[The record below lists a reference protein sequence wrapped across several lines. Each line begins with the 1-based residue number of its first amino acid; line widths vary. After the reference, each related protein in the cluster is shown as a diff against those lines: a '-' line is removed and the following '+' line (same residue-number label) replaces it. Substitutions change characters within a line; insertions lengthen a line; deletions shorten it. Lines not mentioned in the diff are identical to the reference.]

1 MASARLI
8 CQDHQGDYNTAMKT
22 LRIPIYPSQEIV
34 FPGQLH
40 PIFADTQRV
49 DWLLRVCR
57 EQRQP
62 LGIVWVS
69 DVTCGAVAN
78 VGTLAYLLDDIPG
91 GGDDFANALVVGQY
105 RFQMLQIHQDQV
117 YLEATVQLW
126 PWVEEPRP
134 GWMLVEQVGHYL
146 RRYVEALASVW
157 PAALLPEVLQ
167 PGVSTLGVLGAA
179 LLPLAA
185 GEKQRLLE
193 MPTARG
199 LLSAVLDYMRL
210 YVPLAE
216 RLALMSPKAMLNERV
231 SLN

>member
-1 MASARLI
+1 
-8 CQDHQGDYNTAMKT
+8 MKT
-22 LRIPIYPSQEIV
+22 LRVPIYPSSEAV
-34 FPGQLH
+34 FPGQLF
-40 PIFADTQRV
+40 PIFAETQCV

-62 LGIVWVS
+62 LGVAWAA
-69 DVTCGAVAN
+69 DAHGAVAN
-78 VGTLAYLLDDIPG
+78 VGTLAYLLDDISG
-91 GGDDFANALVVGQY
+91 KGCDFANALVVGQY

-134 GWMLVEQVGHYL
+134 GWILVEQVGQYL
-146 RRYVEALASVW
+146 RRYVEALATVW
-157 PAALLPEVLQ
+157 PAALLPEVLA

-185 GEKQRLLE
+185 TKKQRLLE
-193 MPTARG
+193 MPTALS
-199 LLSAVLDYMRL
+199 LLSAVLDYMRV
-210 YVPLAE
+210 YVPLSE
-216 RLALMSPKAMLNERV
+216 RLAKMSPQAMPHERI

>member
-1 MASARLI
+1 MI
-8 CQDHQGDYNTAMKT
+8 CQVSQGDYNTVMKT
-22 LRIPIYPSQEIV
+22 LRVPIYPSSEAV
-34 FPGQLH
+34 FPGQLF
-40 PIFADTQRV
+40 PIFAETQRV

-62 LGIVWVS
+62 LGVAWAS
-69 DVTCGAVAN
+69 DAHGAVAN

-91 GGDDFANALVVGQY
+91 KSCDFANALVVGQY

-126 PWVEEPRP
+126 PWIEEPRP

-157 PAALLPEVLQ
+157 PAALLPEVLS

-179 LLPLAA
+179 LLPLAPA
-185 GEKQRLLE
+185 EKQRLLE
-193 MPTARG
+193 VPTARS
-199 LLSAVLDYMRL
+199 LLTAVLDYMRV

-216 RLALMSPKAMLNERV
+216 RLATMSPKETLHERV

>member
-1 MASARLI
+1 
-8 CQDHQGDYNTAMKT
+8 MKT
-22 LRIPIYPSQEIV
+22 LRVPIYPSSEAV
-34 FPGQLH
+34 FPGQLF
-40 PIFADTQRV
+40 PIFAETQRV

-62 LGIVWVS
+62 LGVAWAA
-69 DVTCGAVAN
+69 DVHGAVAN
-78 VGTLAYLLDDIPG
+78 VGTLAYLLDDISG
-91 GGDDFANALVVGQY
+91 KGCGFTNALVVGQY

-134 GWMLVEQVGHYL
+134 GWILVEQVGQYL
-146 RRYVEALASVW
+146 RRYVEALATVW
-157 PAALLPEVLQ
+157 PAALLPEVLA

-185 GEKQRLLE
+185 TKKQRLLE
-193 MPTARG
+193 MPTALS
-199 LLSAVLDYMRL
+199 LLSAVLDYMRV
-210 YVPLAE
+210 YVPLSE
-216 RLALMSPKAMLNERV
+216 RLAKMSPQAMPHERI

>member
-1 MASARLI
+1 MSNLI
-8 CQDHQGDYNTAMKT
+8 CQDRQGDYNTAMRT
-22 LRIPIYPSQEIV
+22 LRVPIYPSQEIV
-34 FPGQLH
+34 FPGQLY
-40 PIFADTQRV
+40 PVFADTQRV

-62 LGIVWVS
+62 LGVVWVS
-69 DVTCGAVAN
+69 DMTCGAVAN

-91 GGDDFANALVVGQY
+91 QGHDLTNALVVGQY
-105 RFQMLQIHQDQV
+105 RFQMLQIHQDQL

-126 PWVEEPRP
+126 PWIDEPRP
-134 GWMLVEQVGHYL
+134 GWMLVEQVGQYL
-146 RRYVEALASVW
+146 RRYVEALARVW
-157 PAALLPEVLQ
+157 PAALLPEVLP

-185 GEKQRLLE
+185 GERQRLLE
-193 MPTARG
+193 TPTAWG
-199 LLSAVLDYMRL
+199 LLTAVLDYMRV

-216 RLALMSPKAMLNERV
+216 RLATMSPEPMLHERI

>member
-1 MASARLI
+1 
-8 CQDHQGDYNTAMKT
+8 MKT
-22 LRIPIYPSQEIV
+22 LRIPIYPSPEVV

-40 PIFADTQRV
+40 PIFADTRGV
-49 DWLLRVCR
+49 DWMLRTCR

-62 LGIVWVS
+62 LGIVWVT
-69 DVTCGAVAN
+69 DVTRGAVAN
-78 VGTLAYLLDDIPG
+78 VGTLAYLLDDVPEK
-91 GGDDFANALVVGQY
+91 DRDFTNALVVGQY

-134 GWMLVEQVGHYL
+134 GWLLVEQIGHYL

-157 PAALLPEVLQ
+157 PAALLPEVLP
-167 PGVSTLGVLGAA
+167 PGASTLGVLGAA
-179 LLPLAA
+179 LLPLAVE
-185 GEKQRLLE
+185 EKQRLLE
-193 MPTARG
+193 VPTALG
-199 LLSAVLDYMRL
+199 LLSAVVDHMRV

-216 RLALMSPKAMLNERV
+216 RLAAMSPKAMLHERV

>member
-1 MASARLI
+1 MSNLI
-8 CQDHQGDYNTAMKT
+8 CQDRRDDYNTGMKT
-22 LRIPIYPSQEIV
+22 LRIPIYPSPEVV
-34 FPGQLH
+34 FPGQLF
-40 PIFADTQRV
+40 PIFAETRRV

-62 LGIVWVS
+62 VGVVWVQ
-69 DVTCGAVAN
+69 DATRGVAAN
-78 VGTLAYLLDDIPG
+78 VGTLAYLLDALPG
-91 GGDDFANALVVGQY
+91 QGRDFANALVVGQY

-146 RRYVEALASVW
+146 CRYVEALASVW
-157 PAALLPEVLQ
+157 PAALLPEVLP
-167 PGVSTLGVLGAA
+167 PGAATLGVLGAA
-179 LLPLAA
+179 LLPVAA
-185 GEKQRLLE
+185 RDKQRLLE
-193 MPTARG
+193 TPTARG
-199 LLSAVLDYMRL
+199 LLSAVLDYMRV

-216 RLALMSPKAMLNERV
+216 RLATMSPETLVYERI

>member
-1 MASARLI
+1 MSNFI
-8 CQDHQGDYNTAMKT
+8 CQYGQDEYNTGMKT
-22 LRIPIYPSQEIV
+22 LRVPIYPSPEIV
-34 FPGQLH
+34 FPGQLY
-40 PIFADTQRV
+40 PIFPDKQGV

-62 LGIVWVS
+62 LGVVWVS

-91 GGDDFANALVVGQY
+91 NGRDFANALVVGQY
-105 RFQMLQIHQDQV
+105 RFQMLQIHQDQI

-126 PWVEEPRP
+126 PWIEEPRP
-134 GWMLVEQVGHYL
+134 DWMLVEQVGHYL

-157 PAALLPEVLQ
+157 PAALLPEILR

-185 GEKQRLLE
+185 EEKQRLLE

-199 LLSAVLDYMRL
+199 LLSAVLDYMRV

-216 RLALMSPKAMLNERV
+216 RLATMSPKAMLHERV

>member
-1 MASARLI
+1 MR
-8 CQDHQGDYNTAMKT
+8 T
-22 LRIPIYPSQEIV
+22 LRVPIYPSQEII

-40 PIFADTQRV
+40 PVFANTQGG

-62 LGIVWVS
+62 LGVVWVS
-69 DVTCGAVAN
+69 DVTCGAVAK
-78 VGTLAYLLDDIPG
+78 VGTLAYLLDDMPG
-91 GGDDFANALVVGQY
+91 RERDFAGALVVGQY
-105 RFQMLQIHQDQV
+105 RFQMLQIHQDQL

-126 PWVEEPRP
+126 PWIEEPRP

-146 RRYVEALASVW
+146 RRYVEALARVW

-167 PGVSTLGVLGAA
+167 PGVATLGVLGAA

-193 MPTARG
+193 TPTARG
-199 LLSAVLDYMRL
+199 LLTAVRDYMRV

-216 RLALMSPKAMLNERV
+216 RLATMSPEPMLHERI

>member
-1 MASARLI
+1 MR
-8 CQDHQGDYNTAMKT
+8 T
-22 LRIPIYPSQEIV
+22 LRVPIYPSQDII

-40 PIFADTQRV
+40 PVFADTQGG

-62 LGIVWVS
+62 LGVVWVQ
-69 DVTCGAVAN
+69 DLTCGAVAN
-78 VGTLAYLLDDIPG
+78 VGTLAYMLDDIPG
-91 GGDDFANALVVGQY
+91 RGHDFANALVVGQY
-105 RFQMLQIHQDQV
+105 RFQMLQIHQDQL

-126 PWVEEPRP
+126 PWIEEPRP

-157 PAALLPEVLQ
+157 PAALLPEVLL

-185 GEKQRLLE
+185 AEKQRLLE
-193 MPTARG
+193 TPTARG
-199 LLSAVLDYMRL
+199 LLSSVLDYMRV

-216 RLALMSPKAMLNERV
+216 RLAKMSPEPMLHERI

>member
-1 MASARLI
+1 MR
-8 CQDHQGDYNTAMKT
+8 T
-22 LRIPIYPSQEIV
+22 LRIPIYPSQEII
-34 FPGQLH
+34 FPGQLY
-40 PIFADTQRV
+40 PIFADTQGG
-49 DWLLRVCR
+49 DLLLRLCR

-62 LGIVWVS
+62 LGVVWVS
-69 DVTCGAVAN
+69 DGTYGAMAN
-78 VGTLAYLLDDIPG
+78 VGTLAYLLDDVPG
-91 GGDDFANALVVGQY
+91 LERDFASALVVGQY
-105 RFQMLQIHQDQV
+105 RFQILQIHQDHV

-193 MPTARG
+193 TPTARG
-199 LLSAVLDYMRL
+199 LLTAVLGYMRV

-216 RLALMSPKAMLNERV
+216 RLATMSPEPMLHERI

>member
-1 MASARLI
+1 MSNLI
-8 CQDHQGDYNTAMKT
+8 CQDRWGDYNTAMRT
-22 LRIPIYPSQEIV
+22 LRIPIYPSQEII
-34 FPGQLH
+34 FPGQLY
-40 PIFADTQRV
+40 PIFGDTQRV

-62 LGIVWVS
+62 LGVVWGS

-91 GGDDFANALVVGQY
+91 RGRDFADALVVGQY
-105 RFQMLQIHQDQV
+105 RFQMLQIHQDHI

-179 LLPLAA
+179 LLPLA
-185 GEKQRLLE
+185 GEEKQRLLE
-193 MPTARG
+193 TPTAFG
-199 LLSAVLDYMRL
+199 LLTAVLDYMRV

-216 RLALMSPKAMLNERV
+216 RLATMSPEPMLHERV

>member
-1 MASARLI
+1 
-8 CQDHQGDYNTAMKT
+8 MKT

-34 FPGQLH
+34 FPGQLF
-40 PIFADTQRV
+40 PIFAETQGV

-62 LGIVWVS
+62 LGVVWVS
-69 DVTCGAVAN
+69 DVTCGVVAN
-78 VGTLAYLLDDIPG
+78 VGTLAYLLDDMPG
-91 GGDDFANALVVGQY
+91 RGHGLANALVVGQY
-105 RFQMLQIHQDQV
+105 RFQMLQIHQDQI

-134 GWMLVEQVGHYL
+134 AWTLVEQMGQYL

-157 PAALLPEVLQ
+157 PAALLPEVLH

-185 GEKQRLLE
+185 EKKQRLLE
-193 MPTARG
+193 IPTAQG
-199 LLSAVLDYMRL
+199 LLSAVIDYMRL

-216 RLALMSPKAMLNERV
+216 RLATMSPEPMLHERV

>member
-1 MASARLI
+1 
-8 CQDHQGDYNTAMKT
+8 MKT
-22 LRIPIYPSQEIV
+22 LRVPIYPSADVI
-34 FPGQLH
+34 FPGQLF
-40 PIFADTQRV
+40 PVFAETRGV

-62 LGIVWVS
+62 MGVVFVPDGHTL
-69 DVTCGAVAN
+69 AN

-91 GGDDFANALVVGQY
+91 QLQDFANVVVVGQY
-105 RFQMLQIHQDQV
+105 RFRMLQIHQDQA

-126 PWVEEPRP
+126 PWIEEPRP
-134 GWMLVEQVGHYL
+134 GWTLVEQVGRYL
-146 RRYVEALASVW
+146 RRYVEALSGIF
-157 PAALLPEVLQ
+157 PAALLPEVLP

-185 GEKQRLLE
+185 TEKQRLLE
-193 MPTARG
+193 LPTARV
-199 LLSAVLDYMRL
+199 LLAEVLEYMRI

-216 RLALMSPKAMLNERV
+216 RLASMSPQPVTLHERI

>member
-1 MASARLI
+1 
-8 CQDHQGDYNTAMKT
+8 MKT
-22 LRIPIYPSQEIV
+22 LRVPIYPSPEII
-34 FPGQLH
+34 FPGQLF
-40 PIFADTQRV
+40 PIFAETRRV
-49 DWLLRVCR
+49 DWLLRTCR

-62 LGIVWVS
+62 VGVAWVS
-69 DVTCGAVAN
+69 DARGAVAN

-91 GGDDFANALVVGQY
+91 RECDFANALVVGQY
-105 RFQMLQIHQDQV
+105 RFQTLQIHQDQV

-126 PWVEEPRP
+126 PWGEEPRP

-146 RRYVEALASVW
+146 RRYVEALTSIW
-157 PAALLPEVLQ
+157 PAALLPEVLS

-185 GEKQRLLE
+185 RERQRLLE
-193 MPTARG
+193 TPTAWG
-199 LLSAVLDYMRL
+199 LLSAVLDYMRV

-216 RLALMSPKAMLNERV
+216 RLATMSPKAMLHERV